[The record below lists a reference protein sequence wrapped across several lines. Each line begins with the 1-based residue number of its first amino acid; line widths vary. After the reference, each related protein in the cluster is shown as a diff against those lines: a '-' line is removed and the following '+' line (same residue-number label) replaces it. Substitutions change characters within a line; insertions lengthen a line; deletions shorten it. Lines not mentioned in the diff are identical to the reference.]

1 MNFMVD
7 FAASKTR
14 VMGVPMGMLSVAA
27 LVVLCASSATS
38 GVDIGII
45 ESHDVDE
52 MHMKAALN
60 NITTVRFTRIIVP
73 LEQPFVL
80 VRNDVL
86 NIINSLPVLLAPMD
100 TCSTIQ
106 ILLRRYGHKRKR
118 VTCFRPNPQPEEEVF
133 LSPALLFSPSIITV
147 IQRLRWSAVIVMG
160 DNSNEAWSISKE
172 LTARG
177 LLCLTITYNESDS
190 NAVIHDR
197 IMNSTTTDRGFPWNY
212 LLFGSDKGVHV
223 VLQEAAKF
231 DVLNKRRSD
240 MRSTSQWLVVM
251 QQRDLELFHTDS
263 WLDNVAVMAY
273 PNISADWPT
282 MQSDKTCWGDIYTL
296 MYRDV
301 GDGHV
306 SRRLAHVGKFNC
318 SGYVY
323 NYSQL
328 LPNLEYGFNGRLFVA
343 STMRWAPFTF
353 VKNISGEL
361 TFEGLCVDM
370 LHELSLRLNFT
381 YRVKY
386 PIDGEWGQEIAPGL
400 WTGMVG
406 ELQNNQIDLTVAALT
421 ISSSRLKV
429 MDFTYPFG
437 YDKGVGVYRIPSA
450 ESTQWKILFFPF
462 TWQVHMCMAI
472 AFVFSV
478 TLLYCL
484 QWANRHKPKT
494 GVDLGD
500 TTLLIWGMFIRY
512 SYDVKSTSL
521 ATSFFISFVWL
532 FGTVTTA
539 IYCGNMMAFFAV
551 SKETLPFRT
560 IPEVAAQSEYKW
572 GTQGGSFWVNIFE
585 FGKSSDYKAIWSGIR
600 TFNQT
605 DPTVLHTDEYLHRR
619 KVEAGKYIFF
629 VEADML
635 KGWARENCDLR
646 LLEDSVYQVRYG
658 IGLPIDSPYTKLFSE
673 QLVSFSEEGLFVAW
687 KKKWWRGE
695 DACSDGKKMATRAM
709 TLGDL
714 QSAFYILV
722 IGIFMAF
729 TAVMGERVV
738 QCRRRCQS
746 GGIPQHPDS

>member
-1 MNFMVD
+1 MKFMVD
-7 FAASKTR
+7 FDTGGTR
-14 VMGVPMGMLSVAA
+14 VMRVPVEILRTAVLFA
-27 LVVLCASSATS
+27 LCASFTT

-45 ESHDVDE
+45 ESHDVE
-52 MHMKAALN
+52 EKHMKAALN
-60 NITTVRFTRIIVP
+60 NVTNIRFTRIVVP

-80 VRNDVL
+80 VRNDVF
-86 NIINSLPVLLAPMD
+86 NIINSLPILLAPMD

-106 ILLRRYGHKRKR
+106 ILLRHYGHKKKR

-133 LSPALLFSPSIITV
+133 FSPALLFSASILTAIE
-147 IQRLRWSAVIVMG
+147 RLKWSAVIIIG
-160 DNSNEAWSISKE
+160 DNGNEVWSISE
-172 LTARG
+172 VLTARG
-177 LLCLTITYNESDS
+177 LLCLTFTYNASDS
-190 NAVIHDR
+190 NAVIHER
-197 IMNSTTTDRGFPWNY
+197 IMNSTTIDRGFPWNY
-212 LLFGSDKGVHV
+212 LLFGSDKGVHL
-223 VLQEAAKF
+223 VLHEAEKF
-231 DVLNKRRSD
+231 DILNRRRSD

-251 QQRDLELFHTDS
+251 QEGDLELFHTDS
-263 WLDNVAVMAY
+263 WLDNVAIMVY
-273 PNISADWPT
+273 PNISADWPI

-296 MYRDV
+296 MYRNV
-301 GDGHV
+301 GDEHV

-318 SGYVY
+318 SGFVY
-323 NYSQL
+323 NYTQL

-343 STMRWAPFTF
+343 STMRWVPFTF
-353 VKNISGEL
+353 VHNISGQL
-361 TFEGLCVDM
+361 QFEGLCVDM
-370 LHELSLRLNFT
+370 LHELSLTLNFT
-381 YRVKY
+381 YKVKL
-386 PIDGEWGQEIAPGL
+386 PIDGEWGLEIAPGV

-437 YDKGVGVYRIPSA
+437 YDKGVGVYRIPST
-450 ESTQWKILFFPF
+450 ESSQWKTLFFPF
-462 TWQVHMCMAI
+462 SWQVHMCLAI
-472 AFVFSV
+472 SFVFSV
-478 TLLYCL
+478 CLLYCL
-484 QWANRHKPKT
+484 QWVSRDKAKNDL
-494 GVDLGD
+494 DLGD

-539 IYCGNMMAFFAV
+539 IYCGNLMAFFAV
-551 SKETLPFRT
+551 AKETLPFRT

-585 FGKSSDYKAIWSGIR
+585 FGKSSDYKAIWSGIKK
-600 TFNQT
+600 FNQT
-605 DPTVLHTDEYLHRR
+605 DPNVLHSDEYLHRE

-635 KGWARENCDLR
+635 KGWASENCELR

-658 IGLPIDSPYTKLFSE
+658 IGLPIDSPYTKLFS
-673 QLVSFSEEGLFVAW
+673 QKLVAFSEEGLFVAW

-695 DACSDGKKMATRAM
+695 DECSDGKKMATRAM

-722 IGIFMAF
+722 IGIFMAIL
-729 TAVMGERVV
+729 AIMYEKVV
-738 QCRRRCQS
+738 QCRRRSKS
-746 GGIPQHPDS
+746 GGTQQHPAS